1 MELLAPCLPV
11 LRVVGRRDD
20 LRVVERREVGA
31 VHRAR
36 QVFVAWRARISAH
49 VSGRLRQRHR
59 AFGTALGPYVV
70 AQRASIAGRLG
81 IDVLAPAVSTQSEA
95 AAHASSSASRV
106 DRRSAS
112 AVASTPV
119 NVSPAAVVST
129 AVTFGVA
136 TRYLAPS
143 PSA

>member
-1 MELLAPCLPV
+1 MELLPPRLPV

-31 VHRAR
+31 VHNAR
-36 QVFVAWRARISAH
+36 QVLVARRARISAD
-49 VSGRLRQRHR
+49 VSGRLWQRHR
-59 AFGTALGPYVV
+59 AFGTALGPYVA
-70 AQRASIAGRLG
+70 AQRASTAGRLG
-81 IDVLAPAVSTQSEA
+81 IDVLSPRVSTHSDA

-106 DRRSAS
+106 GRRSAS

-119 NVSPAAVVST
+119 NVSPAAVVPT

-136 TRYLAPS
+136 TRYRAPS
-143 PSA
+143 RSA